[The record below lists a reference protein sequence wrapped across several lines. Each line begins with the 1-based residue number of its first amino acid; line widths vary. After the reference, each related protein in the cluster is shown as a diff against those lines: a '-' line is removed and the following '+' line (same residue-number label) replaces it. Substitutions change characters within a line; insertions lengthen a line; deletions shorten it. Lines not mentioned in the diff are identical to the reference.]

1 MAIDFDDLK
10 KLPPKTKA
18 LLIGLAY
25 IAIGYLFFIL
35 FVQDV
40 VDQHS
45 TLSTRLTDLSQH
57 IAQKQGVVA
66 QRERHVRE
74 VGEAKEA
81 FNAALLKLP
90 IQRDIPDLLAAVAGA
105 GREAGVDFIAFEP
118 RPPGPAPAEAK
129 PAPPRPP
136 AGAVKPAEK
145 FYEEIPVRL
154 QLTGSFHNALM
165 FFAQTAKLPR
175 IVTIE
180 DIAMTDA
187 QVRRGQGR
195 VLNVSCTLRTY
206 MFTDVK
212 K

>member
-10 KLPPKTKA
+10 KLPPQTKA

-25 IAIGYLFFIL
+25 VAVGYLFFTL
-35 FVQDV
+35 FVQDI

-45 TLSTRLTDLSQH
+45 DLSTKLADLSQQL
-57 IAQKQGVVA
+57 AEKQGVAA

-74 VGEAKEA
+74 VGEATEA
-81 FNAALLKLP
+81 FKAALTKLP
-90 IQRDIPDLLAAVAGA
+90 NQRDIPGLLAAVAGA
-105 GREAGVDFIAFEP
+105 GREAGVDFIVFEP
-118 RPPGPAPAEAK
+118 RPPDHKPPEAK

-136 AGAVKPAEK
+136 AGAAKPAEK

-154 QLTGSFHNALM
+154 QLTGSFHNALS
-165 FFAQTAKLPR
+165 FFAQTARLPR

-187 QVRRGQGR
+187 QDRKGRGR
-195 VLNVSCTLRTY
+195 ILDISCIMRTY
-206 MFTDVK
+206 MFVDTK